1 MENKAV
7 FIEGEGDE
15 TGLRPGLRPL
25 MGGVEV
31 REEDIEPQK
40 GLHIAAIVF
49 RVSAVIIFILAMV
62 QFVAWWLNR
71 PPGGVGVG
79 LLIGDTIRLVVFA
92 ALLWAVSD
100 LAALWI
106 KTHYD
111 IRAARI
117 LLARQTYMMRQM
129 GVARG
134 TLPPLEESDDDR
146 RGVVPEDTVEP
157 GTIGPH
163 A

>member
-1 MENKAV
+1 MKKQAEY
-7 FIEGEGDE
+7 IEGEGSE
-15 TGLRPGLRPL
+15 TRFRPGQRPL
-25 MGGVEV
+25 LGGVEV
-31 REEDIEPQK
+31 REEDVNPET
-40 GLHIAAIVF
+40 GLHITAIIF

-62 QFVAWWLNR
+62 QFAAWWLNR
-71 PPGGVGVG
+71 PPGNVGIG
-79 LLIGDTIRLVVFA
+79 LLVGDTIRLVVFA

-129 GVARG
+129 GVASG
-134 TLPPLEESDDDR
+134 ELPPQEMPESER
-146 RGVVPEDTVEP
+146 RGVEPESTVEP
-157 GTIGPH
+157 G
-163 A
+163 